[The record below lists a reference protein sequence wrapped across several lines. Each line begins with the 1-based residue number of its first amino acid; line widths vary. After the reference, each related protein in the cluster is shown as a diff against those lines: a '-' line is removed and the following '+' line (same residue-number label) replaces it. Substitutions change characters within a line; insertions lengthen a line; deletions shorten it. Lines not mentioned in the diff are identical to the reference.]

1 MDPSGFARLCPFALR
16 GVTWQSV
23 ARSRRIQ
30 REMRKTAD
38 AGYLL
43 LSLHACQSSGVCVS
57 ACVCF
62 FGVSS
67 RGSRYAAKTYKRSFK
82 TNFYHHSNLQSAQT
96 YGLLSTWLE

>member
-30 REMRKTAD
+30 RERRKTAD

-43 LSLHACQSSGVCVS
+43 LSLHACQSSVVCVS

-62 FGVSS
+62 LVVFQQYQAGVSF
-67 RGSRYAAKTYKRSFK
+67 AKTY
-82 TNFYHHSNLQSAQT
+82 
-96 YGLLSTWLE
+96 